1 MTEDHIKEQL
11 SLQYIGILASRMGY
25 RTDRPITD
33 YGVDLMIERIE
44 RVQKGNQVRYF
55 SSGQSVDV
63 QLKCTTEK
71 QIIRK
76 DQRVIYDLKVK
87 NYNDLILRQQA
98 STKGLGSYIPLLLMV
113 VILPENP
120 EKWVK
125 MKTNGNL
132 LIRGNAYWFYPSET
146 MTLSDNTSTQRIY
159 IPAQNQVD
167 LNFMGDLFKLE
178 KVTK

>member
-11 SLQYIGILASRMGY
+11 SLQYIGVLASRLGY
-25 RTDRPITD
+25 RTDRPFTD

-63 QLKCTTEK
+63 QLKCTTEQ

-87 NYNDLILRQQA
+87 NYNDLILRKQA
-98 STKGLGSYIPLLLMV
+98 TTKGLGSYIPLLLIV
-113 VILPENP
+113 VILPGSP

-132 LIRGNAYWFYPSET
+132 LIRGSAYWFYPGET
-146 MTLSDNTSTQRIY
+146 MTLSENKS
-159 IPAQNQVD
+159 
-167 LNFMGDLFKLE
+167 
-178 KVTK
+178 